1 MFYDLITPRPP
12 SDSLQFFFQPRVFID
27 LFLSSFFFLLSLTGY
42 KLLTFFPLL
51 IPKWECPSRVFWC
64 SSFTHNLPSRCSCRD
79 TDRENKERV
88 AETRPFPRC
97 SLTCSCEVMRAQRG
111 RWICFCWVCFTSRW
125 TFYTLWF
132 IHSMLHIRRHL
143 TLQTTWQQTRW
154 LMFYGIV
161 ILKIFPKTLVLWDN
175 TDLLS
180 RTGNIILFYILLV
193 VVSTVHMFHTNIYIY
208 MNV

>member
-1 MFYDLITPRPP
+1 MILLPLAPQVIVCNFFSNLVLLLIY
-12 SDSLQFFFQPRVFID
+12 FF
-27 LFLSSFFFLLSLTGY
+27 LLFFLLSLTGY

-111 RWICFCWVCFTSRW
+111 RWICFCWVCSTSRW

-132 IHSMLHIRRHL
+132 IHSMLHIPRHL

-161 ILKIFPKTLVLWDN
+161 ILKCIPKCLSCETTLTCCLERGIF
-175 TDLLS
+175 S
-180 RTGNIILFYILLV
+180 YFLFC
-193 VVSTVHMFHTNIYIY
+193 
-208 MNV
+208 